1 MFLHKFCHSVSCCV
15 ISVQYCDWEMNVL
28 IPESFMAICIIV
40 SRGSGFEIVCI
51 PSSVARNCKQTFLWI
66 SFCCRVLS
74 VQYYDWETNVCHRYD
89 WLEDNSFSQ
98 VESDTEI
105 PVDVDPSQESQ
116 YFPDFEP
123 QRLERMVSM

>member
-1 MFLHKFCHSVSCCV
+1 MDLILLLCAFLLF
-15 ISVQYCDWEMNVL
+15 
-28 IPESFMAICIIV
+28 
-40 SRGSGFEIVCI
+40 
-51 PSSVARNCKQTFLWI
+51 
-66 SFCCRVLS
+66 

-123 QRLERMVSM
+123 QRLERMVGM